1 MRIREHDERLLTLRT
16 EIAQR
21 VSPAAV
27 RELLEQL
34 ETDPELAPI
43 AGRKL
48 RFEIL
53 REEDEA
59 DLFPEGEPVIL
70 YDLSVP
76 ESLADE
82 GGADEPA
89 QEPRVAR

>member
-34 ETDPELAPI
+34 DIDPELAPI
-43 AGRKL
+43 AGRTL
-48 RFEIL
+48 RYDIL
-53 REEDEA
+53 REEDQT
-59 DLFPEGEPVIL
+59 DVPPEGEPVIL

-76 ESLADE
+76 ESLTDE
-82 GGADEPA
+82 RGADEPA